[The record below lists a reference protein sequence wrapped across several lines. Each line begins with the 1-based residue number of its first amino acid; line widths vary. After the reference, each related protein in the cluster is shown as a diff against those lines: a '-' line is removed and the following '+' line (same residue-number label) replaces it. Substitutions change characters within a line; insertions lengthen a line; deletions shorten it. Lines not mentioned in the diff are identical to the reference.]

1 MALTTTTEIAGPVN
15 VKFQVNLLRN
25 AKALAPYY
33 LGTTPAELAEHSGT
47 FTAKWRRIENL
58 TAVTTPLTELTGSPS
73 FPTRTGVQ
81 PTVTDLTAT
90 VQKYGNFI
98 FLTEEV
104 DLLNFTGQSAKL
116 SELLGM
122 NAGQSLNR
130 LQRDIAEDNLTAVLA
145 GTATTASDIHH
156 AATVTD
162 ERLSLTQIARTV
174 NALNRQD
181 ALKFL
186 PQTTGNT
193 NIGTSPVRQSYWGI
207 CHVDT
212 TEDLR
217 TLTGW
222 QSVETYA
229 NQTQT
234 AQGEIGAVGGVRFIE
249 TTESSI
255 DAGSGDTTTGSATTD
270 SRGTSDRVDLY
281 NTLIFGKDCLG
292 SLGFGMRHVKEI
304 YKVGDKLPAVMVIA
318 HRKGSAGAGDPLNE
332 ISTMG
337 WKTWHGGLVLN
348 SNWGRVARH
357 AVNRLSA
364 A

>member
-1 MALTTTTEIAGPVN
+1 MAITTTTEIAGPVN

-33 LGTTPAELAEHSGT
+33 LGTTPAEIAEHSGT
-47 FTAKWRRIENL
+47 FTAKWRRINNL
-58 TAVTTPLTELTGSPS
+58 TAVTTPLAELTGSLA
-73 FPTRTGVQ
+73 FPTRTGTQ

-98 FLTEEV
+98 FLNEEV

-130 LQRDIAEDNLTAVLA
+130 LQRNIAEDDLTAVFA
-145 GTATTASDIHH
+145 GSATAVTAVKQTATASGN
-156 AATVTD
+156 VT
-162 ERLSLTQIARTV
+162 LALLAQTV
-174 NALNRQD
+174 NALTRQD
-181 ALKFL
+181 TLKFL
-186 PQTTGNT
+186 PQTTGDRG
-193 NIGTSPVRQSYWGI
+193 IGTAPIRQSYWGI

-255 DAGSGDTTTGSATTD
+255 DVGAGATVSTSATVD
-270 SRGTSDRVDLY
+270 GRLSTSTSLDVY
-281 NTLIFGKDCLG
+281 NTIVFGKDALG
-292 SLGFGMRHVKEI
+292 SLGFGRRHVKEI
-304 YKVGDKLPAVMVIA
+304 YKVGDKLPAVLVIN
-318 HRKGSAGAGDPLNE
+318 HPKGTSGAGDPLNE
-332 ISTMG
+332 IATMG

-348 SNWGRVARH
+348 SDWGRVMRH
-357 AVNRLSA
+357 AVRNLEA
-364 A
+364 N